1 MTPGS
6 KPLRIAHPTSLEGD
20 QKAKLMPRANNIKTS
35 SDCGDKLE
43 ADGAEE
49 VSQTNRGI
57 FGATGPDYSKEDSRP
72 GTTAGRQ
79 TDSIDG
85 LRPGINGHPNKT
97 IFQTRRTSR
106 IRLMGIP
113 VDALTEREVV
123 NRIITDWRRGIGGW
137 VVTPNLDQL
146 RILCCRPELRE
157 KIAEKATL
165 MLSDGMP
172 LVWASRFQGTPV
184 PERVAGSQLI
194 LSLTAAAA
202 KAGAS
207 IYFLGGNPGTGEK
220 AAIIMADANPGLKI
234 AGILSPPM
242 GFERDPEAMASISEQ
257 ILEAKPDLI
266 YSCFGFPKQELLIRE
281 LQEHL
286 PGSWFL
292 GLGGSLSMIA
302 GEFRRAPA
310 WMQRTGLE
318 WVCRL
323 AQEPRRLFSRYIIHD
338 TPFALRLFGSAAWGR
353 WTGTA
358 AAARSRLAIEL
369 RSETPEFSKRSDE
382 EFLERILKRYATIDR
397 GHKWLRMTALLK
409 QFTWT
414 AALSAGSAAK
424 RLIDIVG
431 SIILLLALS
440 PVLLALALLVKA
452 TSYGPSFFMQ
462 MRVGE
467 QGRLFKM
474 YKFRSM
480 CADAE
485 SLKDGLAGDNEM
497 AGSVTFKI
505 KEDPRRTSIGS
516 FMRRWSLDELPQ
528 LWNVLKGD
536 MSLVGPR
543 PPLPEEVE
551 RYTLTQRRRL
561 EAIPGLT
568 CIWQVSGRSEIPF
581 ERQVELDVDYIDR
594 QSMSLDLKLMFQT
607 IGAVL
612 QRRGAY

>member
-1 MTPGS
+1 MFSGNNN
-6 KPLRIAHPTSLEGD
+6 LEAGTDYAD
-20 QKAKLMPRANNIKTS
+20 Q
-35 SDCGDKLE
+35 LE

-49 VSQTNRGI
+49 VSATKRET
-57 FGATGPDYSKEDSRP
+57 FGATGRDYSDENNRLA
-72 GTTAGRQ
+72 TTAGRQ
-79 TDSIDG
+79 TDSIEG
-85 LRPGINGHPNKT
+85 LRPEINGRANRA
-97 IFQTRRTSR
+97 IFRTRRTSR

-123 NRIITDWRRGIGGW
+123 NRIITDWRDGVGGW

-146 RILCCRPELRE
+146 RILCRRPELRA

-207 IYFLGGNPGTGEK
+207 IFFLGGNPGTGEK
-220 AAIIMADANPGLKI
+220 AATIMSDANPGLKI

-257 ILEAKPDLI
+257 ILAAKPDLI
-266 YSCFGFPKQELLIRE
+266 YSCFGFPKQEMVIRE

-302 GEFRRAPA
+302 GEFRRAPG

-353 WTGTA
+353 WTGA
-358 AAARSRLAIEL
+358 AVAARSRLAIKL
-369 RSETPEFSKRSDE
+369 WSETPEFSERSDE
-382 EFLERILKRYATIDR
+382 EFLEQIVKRYAEIDR
-397 GHKWLRMTALLK
+397 GHKWLRMSALLK
-409 QFTWT
+409 QFTWNAT
-414 AALSAGSAAK
+414 LSAGSAAK

-431 SIILLLALS
+431 SITLLVTLS
-440 PVLLALALLVKA
+440 PILLALALLVKA
-452 TSYGPSFFMQ
+452 TSRGPSFFTQ
-462 MRVGE
+462 IRVGE

-485 SLKDGLAGDNEM
+485 LLRDGLAGYNEM
-497 AGSVTFKI
+497 ADSVTFKI
-505 KEDPRRTSIGS
+505 KDDPRRTSIGS

-543 PPLPEEVE
+543 PPLPQEVE
-551 RYTLTQRRRL
+551 QYTLTQRRRL
-561 EAIPGLT
+561 DAIPGLT
-568 CIWQVSGRSEIPF
+568 CIWQVSGRCEIPF
-581 ERQVELDVDYIDR
+581 DQQVELDVDYIER
-594 QSMSLDLKLMFQT
+594 QSISLDLMLMFQT
-607 IGAVL
+607 IAAVL